1 LTGEPLP
8 LDLLNTTW
16 VSGAGPQDLLADAAG
31 TREWLDEHGFDAPGD
46 ARGLRQAR
54 EALRETREALR
65 ALVQDRT
72 AIEGVNAVLER
83 GAQRPKLTPTG
94 VTRELDVTAN
104 WRVPWICA
112 TELVALLEERGE
124 RVKGC
129 ANPDCILW
137 FLDTT
142 RPGTRRWCS
151 MAACGNRDKAIR
163 HGRVR
168 GGAHR

>member
-1 LTGEPLP
+1 MRPLTGEPLP

-16 VSGAGPQDLLADAAG
+16 IAGGQRQDLLSSDEGA
-31 TREWLDEHGFDAPGD
+31 RSWLDEHGFDAPAD
-46 ARGLRQAR
+46 AQ
-54 EALRETREALR
+54 ALRETREAMRTL
-65 ALVQDRT
+65 LLDRT
-72 AIEGVNAVLER
+72 AIDGVNAVLAR
-83 GAQRPKLTPTG
+83 GGRRPTLTVDGAAEEVDAEPAWRIPWTCAAQLVDLLAQRG
-94 VTRELDVTAN
+94 D
-104 WRVPWICA
+104 
-112 TELVALLEERGE
+112 

-163 HGRVR
+163 HGRR
-168 GGAHR
+168 RA